1 MRMTNDN
8 WGHRGADAAPA
19 PPGRWTGWA
28 AALLLALLVVATYY
42 PVARN
47 GFVVWDDDKNF
58 LDNTDFR
65 GLGWPQI
72 RWAWRTTVLGVYQPL
87 GWMILEV
94 QAAAGGLNPAVYHLT
109 SVGFHAVNA
118 VLLYAVSVALLRRCL
133 PQVAAERPYLLHAS
147 AWLTAAAFAL
157 HPLRTE
163 VVAWVSCQ
171 TYLPCVTFYL
181 LAVLAYLRAFP
192 EGGGRRKGW
201 LTAAW
206 LSFVAALLCKA
217 TAVSLPG
224 LLLVLDAYPLG
235 RFGRGPA
242 ERRAAL
248 REKVPFA
255 VLSLVFMVVA
265 VFARGEGVVPL
276 REDGVVSR
284 LAYCC
289 YSAGFYL
296 HKTVAPVG
304 LSCVYDCPL
313 LVDWGES
320 VYVVSAVGVPLLTGL
335 LVFNRR
341 RWSPVLA
348 AWAGYLVM
356 LGPSIGLVR
365 SGASVV
371 ADRYGYLPLQALA
384 VLLAAAVCRAAC
396 RLRAAPLLVGLAA
409 LPVLVAGATLSR
421 SQSAVWHDT
430 EALWHN
436 AMRHG
441 AATSAHARLH
451 LGNFFLKEQ
460 RLQDAEAEMK
470 DALRIDPDL
479 PDARRGLGLVRLEQR
494 RFAEALALFD
504 QALELEPD
512 KPETLVAKASALSR
526 LGRYPEAVTAAEA
539 ARRARPE
546 LAEVHYQRGYALA
559 GQGRFQEALPDFEE
573 ALRLAPG
580 HAEAHHDLGSALV
593 ALGRAGEAF
602 THFEESARIKPG
614 LFEARH
620 DLGLALLRVN
630 RIHEGV
636 DHLRE
641 AVQIKPEDAEAH
653 MNLGIALEQQGRGD
667 EALTRFAEAVRLNP
681 DNPDLRYNLG
691 VALARHGSRDRAVAE
706 FGAILRSHPD
716 YANARGGLAALAKL
730 HH

>member
-1 MRMTNDN
+1 
-8 WGHRGADAAPA
+8 
-19 PPGRWTGWA
+19 
-28 AALLLALLVVATYY
+28 LVVGTYY
-42 PVARN
+42 PIARN

-58 LDNTDFR
+58 LENTDFR

-72 RWAWRTTVLGVYQPL
+72 CWAWRTTVIGVYQPL

-94 QAAAGGLNPAVYHLT
+94 QAAAGGLDPAVYHLT
-109 SVGFHAVNA
+109 SVAFHAANA
-118 VLLYAVSVALLRRCL
+118 VLLYALTLAVLRRCL
-133 PQVAAERPYLLHAS
+133 PAVASERPYLLHTS
-147 AWLTAAAFAL
+147 AWMTAAAFAL

-181 LAVLAYLRAFP
+181 LAVLAYLRGHP
-192 EGGGRRKGW
+192 GDGGPRKGW

-235 RFGRGPA
+235 RFGRGPV

-255 VLSLVFMVVA
+255 VLSVVFMVVA
-265 VFARGEGVVPL
+265 VFARGDGVVPL
-276 REDGVVSR
+276 SQDGVVSR
-284 LAYCC
+284 LAYSC

-296 HKTVAPVG
+296 HKTVLPVG

-313 LVDWGES
+313 LVDWGEP
-320 VYVVSAVGVPLLTGL
+320 VYVISAVCVPLFTGF
-335 LVFNRR
+335 LVINRR
-341 RWSPVLA
+341 RWPAVLA
-348 AWAGYLVM
+348 AWAGYLVT

-384 VLLAAAVCRAAC
+384 VLVAAAVCRAAR

-409 LPVLVAGATLSR
+409 LPVLVAGASLTRL
-421 SQSAVWHDT
+421 QSAVWHDT

-436 AMRHG
+436 AMRYG
-441 AATSAHARLH
+441 AAGSAHARLH
-451 LGNFFLKEQ
+451 LGNYFLKGQ
-460 RLQDAEAEMK
+460 RLRDAEAEMK
-470 DALRIDPDL
+470 DALRLNPDL
-479 PDARRGLGLVRLEQR
+479 PDARRGLGLVLLEQR
-494 RFAEALALFD
+494 RFAEALDQFD
-504 QALELEPD
+504 RALELEPD

-526 LGRYPEAVTAAEA
+526 LGRYAEAVAAAEA

-546 LAEVHYQRGYALA
+546 LAEAHYQRGYALA
-559 GQGRFQEALPDFEE
+559 GQGRFKEALPDFEE
-573 ALRLAPG
+573 ALRQTPG

-602 THFEESARIKPG
+602 PHFEESARLKPG

-620 DLGLALLRVN
+620 DLGLGLLRLDRVG
-630 RIHEGV
+630 EAV
-636 DHLRE
+636 DHLQE
-641 AVQIKPEDAEAH
+641 AVRIKPDDAEAH
-653 MNLGIALEQQGRGD
+653 MNFGIALERQGRGA
-667 EALTRFAEAVRLNP
+667 EALTQFAEAVRLNP
-681 DNPDLRYNLG
+681 GNPDVRYNLG

-706 FGAILRSHPD
+706 FGAILRSHPEH
-716 YANARGGLAALAKL
+716 ANARGGLAALARVR
-730 HH
+730 H